1 MVASMTQQDTG
12 EYADG
17 QDTRS
22 SLDQKGSGVQPGLL
36 AKTRL
41 KLNALILRRTR
52 LWEQVQAFG
61 RWLELDAALLAARE
75 NHSHIAIEL
84 DDEGKVTAVR
94 IGSKRPID
102 LAKYDQIWQ
111 FLRSL
116 DLYAVQ
122 LDQRLEHNQIED
134 VFAFLY
140 YYRKSIARRENQPE
154 AQTEVGGLF
163 GSQGAHIACTQTRIS
178 EHLLVVEYSYCTLG
192 FSRVVHW
199 LEKRNQHFRDH
210 RVLFHMAPRYA
221 LLITALV
228 LTPGMIFALVTCQ
241 WPLVLILVC
250 ALIALY
256 GILYCFVMT
265 VGSIEYDNEEKAYRL
280 GLAYNQLK
288 KYTTHIQNDI
298 ERARS
303 VQQRF
308 LPQEGALPFQD
319 SIEWAASFKPAE
331 EVAGDYYDVAA
342 LSDEHVAIVFS
353 DVCGH
358 GMAAAFVT
366 AVIKTT
372 FQAWVD
378 SPDGLDNLYRRINT
392 NLLRLTPEESFA
404 AVFLAVY
411 DRASGQL
418 DYINGGHQPEPW
430 HMAADSSRPIVSLSE
445 ARSLILGIEAEPE
458 IRTASTI
465 LQTDDTVLF
474 VSDGIIEIKNED
486 GEYYKPDQFE
496 AFLQACQGQRAGEL
510 VQHIDQE
517 VKRLSQGLPQMDDRT
532 VLALSI
538 RPST

>member
-1 MVASMTQQDTG
+1 MEQEPLEQ
-12 EYADG
+12 
-17 QDTRS
+17 S
-22 SLDQKGSGVQPGLL
+22 SPSTQPGLL
-36 AKTRL
+36 TKARL
-41 KLNALILRRTR
+41 KLNGLILRRTH

-61 RWLELDAALLAARE
+61 RWLELDAALLAAQE

-84 DDEGKVTAVR
+84 DDDGKVTAVR

-140 YYRKSIARRENQPE
+140 YYRGTVSRRRIDAATQDG
-154 AQTEVGGLF
+154 VGGLY
-163 GSQGAHIACTQTRIS
+163 SAQGTHIACTQTRIS
-178 EHLLVVEYSYCTLG
+178 DHLLTVDYSYCTLG

-228 LTPGMIFALVTCQ
+228 LTPGLAYALITGQ
-241 WPLVLILVC
+241 WSLVLILLC
-250 ALIALY
+250 ALIALF

-280 GLAYNQLK
+280 GLAYRQLK
-288 KYTTHIQNDI
+288 KYTTYIQNDM

-308 LPQEGALPFQD
+308 LPQDKALPFKD
-319 SIEWAASFKPAE
+319 AIEWAASFAPAD

-342 LSDEHVAIVFS
+342 LSDRRVAILFS

-372 FQAWVD
+372 FQTWVD
-378 SPDGLDNLYRRINT
+378 SPDGLDDLYRRINA
-392 NLLRLTPEESFA
+392 NLLRLTPDESFA
-404 AVFLAVY
+404 AVFLAIY
-411 DRASGQL
+411 DRSTGQL

-430 HMAADSSRPIVSLSE
+430 YIPADEAQTLVSLDK

-458 IRTASTI
+458 ILSASTI
-465 LQTDDTVLF
+465 LHTGDTVLF
-474 VSDGIIEIKNED
+474 VSDGIVENQNED
-486 GEYYKPDQFE
+486 GEYYDAGQFE
-496 AFLQACQGQRAGEL
+496 TFLQTCRTQRAGEL
-510 VQHIDQE
+510 VQHIDRE
-517 VKRLSQGLPQMDDRT
+517 VKRFSQGLPQTDDRT
-532 VLALSI
+532 VLALSV
-538 RPST
+538 RS